1 MKNWLIALLIVG
13 AAASAHASD
22 FGCMVLLCLANPASN
37 GGPQGVAECVA
48 PIDQLYH
55 DLDKGRPF
63 PTCDLANGNDGGSY
77 ARQVYDPYD
86 PCPSPLQPAVRGT
99 YVVQGRSNVGKV
111 GKVGKVGTVGN
122 GGNGGNGGSGWGGS
136 GEYTLNGQPQM
147 SESQSGQSGGG
158 VGPRACV
165 GKPVGTYTGGSYDD
179 SVTVNVF
186 EQVLWQPAQKPRAI
200 DVFINNVRQQRV
212 RW

>member
-13 AAASAHASD
+13 AAAPAHASD
-22 FGCMVLLCLANPASN
+22 FGCKVLLCLANPASN

-63 PTCDLANGNDGGSY
+63 PTCDLADGNDGGSY
-77 ARQVYDPYD
+77 ARPVYDPYD
-86 PCPSPLQPAVRGT
+86 PCPSPLQPAARGA
-99 YVVQGRSNVGKV
+99 YVVQGQRNVGK
-111 GKVGKVGTVGN
+111 GDRGDK
-122 GGNGGNGGSGWGGS
+122 GGNAGS
-136 GEYTLNGQPQM
+136 GESGWPGSGVYTLSGQAQV
-147 SESQSGQSGGG
+147 SESQSGQSGSG

-165 GKPVGTYTGGSYDD
+165 GKLVGTYAVGSDDD

-186 EQVLWQPAQKPRAI
+186 ERVLWQLAQNPRAI

>member
-1 MKNWLIALLIVG
+1 MKTWLVALIFTGV
-13 AAASAHASD
+13 AAPAHATD
-22 FGCMVLLCLANPASN
+22 FGCKVLLCLANPASN

-48 PIDQLYH
+48 PIDRLYH

-63 PTCDLANGNDGGSY
+63 PTCDLADGNDGGSY

-86 PCPSPLQPAVRGT
+86 PCPPPLQPAARGA
-99 YVVQGRSNVGKV
+99 YVVQGRRN
-111 GKVGKVGTVGN
+111 VGN
-122 GGNGGNGGSGWGGS
+122 GGREWGGS
-136 GEYTLNGQPQM
+136 GEYTLSGQPQV
-147 SESQSGQSGGG
+147 SEPQSAQSGGG
-158 VGPRACV
+158 AGPQACV
-165 GKPVGTYTGGSYDD
+165 GKPVGAYTVGSDDD

-186 EQVLWQPAQKPRAI
+186 EQVLWQPAQNPRAI

>member
-22 FGCMVLLCLANPASN
+22 FGCKVLLCLANPASN

-63 PTCDLANGNDGGSY
+63 PTCDLADGNDGGSY

-86 PCPSPLQPAVRGT
+86 PCPPPLQPAARGA
-99 YVVQGRSNVGKV
+99 YVVQGRRN
-111 GKVGKVGTVGN
+111 VGN
-122 GGNGGNGGSGWGGS
+122 GGNAGSGGSGGIGWDGS
-136 GEYTLNGQPQM
+136 GGYTLSGQPQM

-158 VGPRACV
+158 TGPRACV
-165 GKPVGTYTGGSYDD
+165 GKPVGTYTVGNYDD

-186 EQVLWQPAQKPRAI
+186 VQVLWQPAQNPRAI

>member
-1 MKNWLIALLIVG
+1 MKNWLIALLMAC

-22 FGCMVLLCLANPASN
+22 FGCKVLLCLANPAAN

-63 PTCDLANGNDGGSY
+63 PTCDLAHGNDGGSY

-86 PCPSPLQPAVRGT
+86 PCPPSLQPAARGA
-99 YVVQGRSNVGKV
+99 YVVQGQRNGSNA
-111 GKVGKVGTVGN
+111 
-122 GGNGGNGGSGWGGS
+122 GS
-136 GEYTLNGQPQM
+136 GEYTLSGQPQA
-147 SESQSGQSGGG
+147 SESQNGAGP
-158 VGPRACV
+158 GPRACV
-165 GKPVGTYTGGSYDD
+165 GTQVGAYTVGTYDD

-186 EQVLWQPAQKPRAI
+186 DQVLWQPAQNPRAI